1 MVSRLWIQRIL
12 GAIWFVDGL
21 LQLKPK
27 MFTSDFVNQVIL
39 PTGQGQPTWVSSIVN
54 WGGHLVLPQIGLWN
68 LLFALIQ
75 ILLGLALMFNIKT
88 KPTLQLSIL
97 WSLLVWAFGEGFG
110 QLLSGQSLLLTGA
123 PGAVLLYALIAV
135 AIWPD
140 KEQSRSGWRPET
152 LKFARYSL
160 GLVWLAG
167 ALLQVQGAYRSAEGL
182 SQVIA
187 VDWLANAMGHH
198 GPLVS
203 MALGGLEFALGI
215 MILFNV
221 RMRVM
226 VSTSI
231 VLSVLFWWVGQSFGQ
246 IFSPLGTDLNSGPL
260 LALLSVSA
268 LPSWWTLKVKKSW
281 FKTPVHWHAQAHR

>member
-1 MVSRLWIQRIL
+1 MVSRLWMQRIL
-12 GAIWFVDGL
+12 GVIWFVDGL

-39 PTGQGQPTWVSSIVN
+39 PTAQGQPTWVGQMVK
-54 WGGHLVLPQIGLWN
+54 WGGKLILPQIGLWN

-88 KPTLQLSIL
+88 KPTLQLSIV

-110 QLLSGQSLLLTGA
+110 QLFSGQSLILTGA
-123 PGAVLLYALIAV
+123 PGAVFLYALMAV
-135 AIWPD
+135 AVWPD
-140 KEQSRSGWRPET
+140 KEPSQSDWRP
-152 LKFARYSL
+152 KSISFARYSL
-160 GLVWLAG
+160 GLVWLVG
-167 ALLQVQGAYRSAEGL
+167 AILQFQGAYRTAQGL

-187 VDWLANAMGHH
+187 VDWLVNIVGHH

-203 MALGGLEFALGI
+203 MILGGLEFALGLL
-215 MILFNV
+215 ILFRV

-226 VSTSI
+226 VWTS
-231 VLSVLFWWVGQSFGQ
+231 VLVSVLFWWVGQSFGQ

-260 LALLSVSA
+260 FVLLSISA
-268 LPSWWTLKVKKSW
+268 LPSWWTLKITRLP
-281 FKTPVHWHAQAHR
+281 FRMLVHWRAQAHR